1 MTSPEQSFPVYL
13 VDDDPTAR
21 LIATEILNTQGFAV
35 CEFADGAALLTAAET
50 DTPDVILLDI
60 EMPGMDGIDACRA
73 LRTAGLR
80 YSQIIFISTHNDLDT
95 RLTAYEAGGNDFI
108 AKPYEP
114 VELARK
120 VEVAQQ
126 NAAHR
131 RELLDQA
138 QYAQRTA
145 FSAMS
150 SMAEMGVL
158 LEFLRESFACETV
171 EALADTLFA
180 ALRQYDLIGLLA
192 LRCSNGQRCLSP
204 RGVCT
209 PIECSILEH
218 ASGLERIFQ
227 FRNRLVINYP
237 TATLLVH
244 LPADADTERVGRL
257 RDHLA
262 VLVEGATARLAA
274 METMQR
280 QMAQAS
286 GISDAV
292 TELTRTLIEIDQ
304 LQVTHRIRA
313 TEIDQAYLEE
323 LIDAFVHLG
332 LTEAQEMTLSEMA
345 QHTHMQLASLRDES
359 SNVGDH
365 LREVVRKLDRLI
377 GNRTG
382 ATA

>member
-1 MTSPEQSFPVYL
+1 MSSPEQSFPIYL
-13 VDDDPTAR
+13 VDDDANAR
-21 LIATEILNTQGFAV
+21 LIATEVLNMQGFSV
-35 CEFADGAALLTAAET
+35 CEFSDGATLLAAAET
-50 DTPDVILLDI
+50 DAPDVILLDI
-60 EMPGMDGIDACRA
+60 EMPGMDGITACRA

-80 YSQIIFISTHNDLDT
+80 NTQIIFISAHNNLDM
-95 RLTAYEAGGNDFI
+95 RLTAYEVGGNDFI

-114 VELARK
+114 AELVRK
-120 VEVAQQ
+120 VDMARL

-131 RELLDQA
+131 RELLDQV

-158 LEFLRESFACETV
+158 LEFLRESFSCETI
-171 EALADTLFA
+171 EALAGKLFNTLREYDLTGLFA
-180 ALRQYDLIGLLA
+180 MR
-192 LRCSNGQRCLSP
+192 SSTGQLCFSP
-204 RGVCT
+204 HGTCT
-209 PIECSILEH
+209 PLECSILEH
-218 ASGLERIFQ
+218 SSGLERIFQ

-237 TATLLVH
+237 TVTLLVH
-244 LPADADTERVGRL
+244 LPPDADAERVGRL

-262 VLVEGATARLAA
+262 VLTEGAAARLLA

-280 QMAQAS
+280 QLAQAS
-286 GISDAV
+286 GIRVAV
-292 TELTRTLIEIDQ
+292 AELTQTLVEIDQ
-304 LQVTHRIRA
+304 LQAAHRLRA

-332 LTEAQEMTLSEMA
+332 LTEDQEQTLAEMA

-359 SNVGDH
+359 SNVGDN

-377 GNRTG
+377 GKGTG
-382 ATA
+382 VRA